1 MEIKLTRVDVE
12 ALSSFI
18 SKLTSIDKFVY
29 LKINGESLVSSVY
42 LPERDAVK
50 VQEVPVDEIF
60 SFEKQPDK
68 NLKISFFNGSK
79 INEALRNFSD
89 TDASELTG
97 VVECA
102 EMEGELI
109 ATKIKISSTD
119 LTLSLACSDPSLG
132 FIDLTSD
139 QVKVIFSK
147 KDLMFDFDLEPFMQ
161 TKISSLFNLDK
172 DSDTFKIQ
180 YTHDA
185 VRVKGDSFDAKI
197 TQTDATAGDVNG
209 AEVMLYKKYFNLL
222 DKESYVVSVCLNK
235 LIFKSKDSNTLL
247 TVSVCSND

>member
-12 ALSSFI
+12 ALTSFI

-29 LKINGESLVSSVY
+29 LKIKGESLVSSVY

-60 SFEKQPDK
+60 TFEKQPEM

-79 INEALRNFSD
+79 INEALRNFND
-89 TDASELTG
+89 TDSNELTG
-97 VVECA
+97 TVECA

-109 ATKIKISSTD
+109 ATRVKISSPS

-132 FIDLTSD
+132 FIDLTAD
-139 QVKVIFSK
+139 QVKQIFNK

-161 TKISSLFNLDK
+161 SKLSSLFNLDK

-180 YTHDA
+180 YIEDA
-185 VRVKGDSFDAKI
+185 VRVKGDSYDAKI
-197 TQTDATAGDVNG
+197 TETDRSSVESGS
-209 AEVMLYKKYFNLL
+209 EVMLYKKYFNLL
-222 DKESYVVSVCLNK
+222 DKESYTVSVCPNK

-247 TVSVCSND
+247 TVSVCSNE

>member
-12 ALSSFI
+12 ALTSFI

-29 LKINGESLVSSVY
+29 LKIKGENLVSSVY

-60 SFEKQPDK
+60 TFEKQPEM

-89 TDASELTG
+89 TDSNELTG

-109 ATKIKISSTD
+109 ATRVKISSPS

-132 FIDLTSD
+132 FIDLTAD
-139 QVKVIFSK
+139 QVKQIFNK
-147 KDLMFDFDLEPFMQ
+147 KDVMFDFDLEPFMQ
-161 TKISSLFNLDK
+161 SKLSSLFNLDK

-180 YTHDA
+180 YIEDS
-185 VRVKGDSFDAKI
+185 VRVKGDSYDAKI
-197 TQTDATAGDVNG
+197 TETDKSSVESGS
-209 AEVMLYKKYFNLL
+209 EVMLYKKYFNLL
-222 DKESYVVSVCLNK
+222 DKESYTVSVCPNK
-235 LIFKSKDSNTLL
+235 LVFKSKDSNTLL

>member
-1 MEIKLTRVDVE
+1 MEIKLTRVDVD
-12 ALSSFI
+12 ALTSFI

-29 LKINGESLVSSVY
+29 LKIKGENLISSVY

-50 VQEVPVDEIF
+50 VQEVPVDEILT
-60 SFEKQPDK
+60 FENQPELD
-68 NLKISFFNGSK
+68 LKISFFNGSK

-89 TDASELTG
+89 TDSNELTG

-109 ATKIKISSTD
+109 ATSVKISSPS
-119 LTLSLACSDPSLG
+119 LTLTLACSDPSLG
-132 FIDLTSD
+132 FIDLTAD
-139 QVKVIFSK
+139 QIKQVFSK

-161 TKISSLFNLDK
+161 SKLSSLFNLDK

-180 YTHDA
+180 YIDDA
-185 VRVKGDSFDAKI
+185 IRIKGDSYNAKI
-197 TQTDATAGDVNG
+197 TETDRSSVESGS
-209 AEVMLYKKYFNLL
+209 EVMLYKKYFNLL
-222 DKESYVVSVCLNK
+222 DKESYTVSVCPNK

-247 TVSVCSND
+247 TVSVCSNE